1 MSSRPAQQRH
11 EHTVAVA
18 RAFDA
23 PRERVFAA
31 WTRAEHLAHWFG
43 PKGFTVHSCE
53 ADPRPGGVFRLCMRS
68 PEGRDYWVRG
78 VYLELAAPE
87 RLVVRCFADDAS
99 GIERLD
105 EVITVT
111 LADEGGRTHLKLHAV
126 SGGTGAE
133 AAAMLRGMDQGWS
146 ETLDRLRAHAGAQA
160 GGKR

>member
-1 MSSRPAQQRH
+1 MSSRPAQERH

-18 RAFDA
+18 RVFDA

-68 PEGRDYWVRG
+68 PEGQDYWVRG
-78 VYLELAAPE
+78 VYLEVAAPE

-105 EVITVT
+105 EVVTVT
-111 LADEGGRTHLKLHAV
+111 LADEGGRTRLKLHAV

-146 ETLDRLRAHAGAQA
+146 ETLDRLGERSGSL
-160 GGKR
+160 

>member
-1 MSSRPAQQRH
+1 MSSRPALERH
-11 EHTVAVA
+11 EHTVAVT
-18 RAFDA
+18 RVFDA

-43 PKGFTVHSCE
+43 PKGFAVHSCE

-68 PEGRDYWVRG
+68 PESEDYWVRG
-78 VYLELAAPE
+78 AYLEVVAPE

-111 LADEGGRTHLKLHAV
+111 LADEGGRTRLKLHAV
-126 SGGTGAE
+126 SGGTGVE
-133 AAAMLRGMDQGWS
+133 AAAMLRGMDQGWG
-146 ETLDRLRAHAGAQA
+146 ETLDRLSERS
-160 GGKR
+160 RSV

>member
-11 EHTVAVA
+11 EHTVAVT
-18 RAFDA
+18 RVFDA

-68 PEGRDYWVRG
+68 PEGEDYWVRG
-78 VYLELAAPE
+78 IYREVVTPE
-87 RLVVRCFADDAS
+87 RLVVQCFADDAK

-111 LADEGGRTHLKLHAV
+111 LADEGGRTRLKLHAAA
-126 SGGTGAE
+126 GGAGAE

-146 ETLDRLRAHAGAQA
+146 ETLDRLHERSSSI
-160 GGKR
+160 